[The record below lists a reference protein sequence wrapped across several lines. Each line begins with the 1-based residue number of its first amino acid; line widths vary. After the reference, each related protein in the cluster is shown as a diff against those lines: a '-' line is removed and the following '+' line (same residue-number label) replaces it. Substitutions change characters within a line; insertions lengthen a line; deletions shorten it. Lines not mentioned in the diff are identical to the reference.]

1 MATDVAVPVE
11 SSTPAAEPT
20 VVPNFEPS
28 TYTESQRDA
37 WIEKGTIPTMEQVA
51 EAESKEGEAEDKT
64 SVVAESTPEEEE
76 DNEVVNAAEA
86 TPVKKGTQQPE
97 AHGKGKGADARKEQL
112 NAEIRDLAAKR
123 KAADQEYADL
133 LSKIDK
139 AKKDVP
145 AESSAAPVNEAKPQK
160 PEKPGKKPEFGDID
174 GETGEQ
180 FEAREA
186 AYEEKREKYVEDLVA
201 YRLAEERYAEAERKK
216 QDEIKAFNKRVED
229 QWNQRVGEAAEKVGL
244 SVEDFKKTVFTEAV
258 PLNNLIDGFCLRST
272 VGPLIV
278 HYLSNNLDEAR
289 EIVAMEPYEAAS
301 ALRDIEI
308 YLGVAPRNR
317 TKVEPAKPEAEAAP
331 EPEKKPVV
339 VPPTK
344 AKKPPTEIRAVNGA
358 PPDDVKAAIAA
369 DDVSRFMALRNA
381 QDVAKHKRG

>member
-1 MATDVAVPVE
+1 MPADVAVPVE
-11 SSTPAAEPT
+11 SSTPEA
-20 VVPNFEPS
+20 VPNFDPS
-28 TYTESQRDA
+28 TFTEAQRDT
-37 WIEKGTIPTMEQVA
+37 WINTGAVPTVKAVA
-51 EAESKEGEAEDKT
+51 EASEE
-64 SVVAESTPEEEE
+64 VAEETETVEADSVTADET
-76 DNEVVNAAEA
+76 EVVNAAEA
-86 TPVKKGTQQPE
+86 TPAKKGTQQPE
-97 AHGKGKGADARKEQL
+97 HKGKGADARKEQL

-133 LSKIDK
+133 LAKIDK

-145 AESSAAPVNEAKPQK
+145 AESSTAPVKDAKPQK
-160 PEKPGKKPEFGDID
+160 PEKPGKKPEFGDIE

-201 YRLAEERYAEAERKK
+201 YRLAEERHTEAEKRRT
-216 QDEIKAFNKRVED
+216 DAIAAENKRIEDAWNARVEVAKSKPGRD
-229 QWNQRVGEAAEKVGL
+229 NFAEVAFSKDL
-244 SVEDFKKTVFTEAV
+244 PISPAM
-258 PLNNLIDGFCLRST
+258 DGFILDSEI
-272 VGPLIV
+272 GPEILW
-278 HYLSNNLDEAR
+278 YLGNHLDEGKA
-289 EIVAMEPYEAAS
+289 IAAMNPYRAVKTLTKLEEKLSEPEGETEEEPVKPAA
-301 ALRDIEI
+301 
-308 YLGVAPRNR
+308 
-317 TKVEPAKPEAEAAP
+317 AAQ

-344 AKKPPTEIRAVNGA
+344 AKKPPTELRAVNPA

>member
-1 MATDVAVPVE
+1 MPADVAVPVE
-11 SSTPAAEPT
+11 SSTPEA
-20 VVPNFEPS
+20 VPNFDPS
-28 TYTESQRDA
+28 TFTEAQRDT
-37 WIEKGTIPTMEQVA
+37 WINTGAVPTVKAVA
-51 EAESKEGEAEDKT
+51 EASEE
-64 SVVAESTPEEEE
+64 VAEETETVEADSVTADET
-76 DNEVVNAAEA
+76 EVVNAAEA
-86 TPVKKGTQQPE
+86 TPAKKGTQQPE
-97 AHGKGKGADARKEQL
+97 HKGKGADARKEQL

-133 LSKIDK
+133 LAKIDK

-145 AESSAAPVNEAKPQK
+145 AESSTAPVKEAKPQK

-331 EPEKKPVV
+331 EPEPEKKPVV

-344 AKKPPTEIRAVNGA
+344 AKKPPTELRAVNPA